1 MERAIDRYCE
11 LLKHHGLRLI
21 GETDPLKKTYTPEEI
36 QELESFNHAPEKD
49 AKGWAFFAV
58 MFAIIAHAFT
68 DIDGKG
74 AGTPRTAREHA
85 SSIFDKSAVDSVIPD
100 IRTLNIQS
108 TATASSRAP
117 SFHFGPTSCA
127 TSWPTS

>member
-1 MERAIDRYCE
+1 
-11 LLKHHGLRLI
+11 
-21 GETDPLKKTYTPEEI
+21 
-36 QELESFNHAPEKD
+36 
-49 AKGWAFFAV
+49 

-127 TSWPTS
+127 TSWPTLSTYAKWLIHGICRHNACGLVRHHCSGQLLHSFFQLHRLNNLDLRGPV

>member
-1 MERAIDRYCE
+1 MDQAIDRYCG
-11 LLKHHGLRLI
+11 LLKQHGLRLI
-21 GETDPLKKTYTPEEI
+21 GETNPLKKTFISEEI
-36 QELESFNHAPEKD
+36 QELESFNHAQEKD
-49 AKGWAFFAV
+49 AKGWAIFAV

-74 AGTPRTAREHA
+74 AGAPRTAREYA

-100 IRTLNIQS
+100 IWTRNIQS
-108 TATASSRAP
+108 MATASSRAS
-117 SFHFGPTSCA
+117 SFHFGPTCCA